1 MLICHTINEI
11 KSFTRQAAS
20 QGKTI
25 GFVPTMGYFH
35 AGHLALMSEAKKT
48 CSVVVSSIFVN
59 PVQFGPQE
67 DFTCYPRDID
77 RDKRLAVEV
86 GVDAIFIPSVEE
98 MYPPRF
104 STFVETKKITDCL
117 CGKSRPG
124 HFQGVTTVVT
134 KLFNIIQPDIA
145 FFGQKDFQQAAT
157 IRRMAEDLN
166 LKVKIVLV
174 PTVRDKDG
182 LALSSRNIYLEGAQR
197 QAALSI
203 PKSLALAAQAVENG
217 ERDPIKVK
225 MAVCNM
231 LAAEPL
237 VEIDYIEIYS
247 LPHLE
252 EISLLQGEV
261 LLAIAAKVGKT
272 RLIDNLVLKIPDNWP
287 IIPNKR

>member
-1 MLICHTINEI
+1 MLICHTIKEI

-25 GFVPTMGYFH
+25 GFIPTMGYFH
-35 AGHLALMSEAKKT
+35 AGHLSLMSEAKKI
-48 CSVVVSSIFVN
+48 CNVVVSSIFVN
-59 PVQFGPQE
+59 PIQFGPQE
-67 DFTCYPRDID
+67 DFTCYPRDIE
-77 RDKRLAVEV
+77 RDKRLAEEV
-86 GVDAIFIPSVEE
+86 GVDAIFIPSAEE

-134 KLFNIIQPDIA
+134 KLFNIIQPDMA
-145 FFGQKDFQQAAT
+145 FFGQKDFQQAAI
-157 IRRMAEDLN
+157 IRRMVEDLN
-166 LKVKIVLV
+166 LEVKIILV

-182 LALSSRNIYLEGAQR
+182 LALSSRNVYLTPTQR

-203 PKSLALAAQAVENG
+203 PKSLALAAQIVENG
-217 ERDPIKVK
+217 ERDPAKVK
-225 MAVCNM
+225 MAVSGV

-237 VEIDYIEIYS
+237 VEIDYVEIYS

-252 EISLLQGEV
+252 EISFLQGEV
-261 LLAIAAKVGKT
+261 LLAVAAKVGKT
-272 RLIDNLVLKIPDNWP
+272 RLIDNLVLKIPDNKVNHP
-287 IIPNKR
+287 K